1 MHSQQ
6 RSTLAGPVGSF
17 VNKPI
22 VFFDDFMVCG
32 RTNVDAALMS
42 ESDPWAWISDG
53 ADNGAW
59 LVTYDDLAT
68 EATQLPIIQ
77 DDADGGW
84 IACTT
89 DATADEHIS
98 MQLNGESFV
107 VAKDRVTVF
116 EWKGKVSAITADLFI
131 GLSVNTTDPHASAP
145 SDAIAFKMSGDADI
159 EVLARIGSSGTGV
172 DCGVD
177 MAADTM
183 TTLGFRWDGQ
193 GTVQFFVNGVLA
205 YSAAYAVTS
214 TLYFSPVICI
224 ETNGA
229 ALTLT
234 SDYVYVEVERD

>member
-32 RTNVDAALMS
+32 KSQVDAALMS
-42 ESDPWAWISDG
+42 ESDPWGWISDL
-53 ADNGAW
+53 ADGGAW
-59 LVTYDDLAT
+59 LVSYDALVDA
-68 EATQLPIIQ
+68 AAQLPLIQ

-89 DATADEHIS
+89 DATSGERIS
-98 MQLNGESFV
+98 MQLNGESFA
-107 VAKDRVTVF
+107 VALGRVTCF
-116 EWKGKVSAITADLFI
+116 EWKGKVSATTADAFI
-131 GLSVNTTDPHASAP
+131 GLSVATTDPHASAP
-145 SDAIAFKMSGDADI
+145 SDAIAFKLSGDADI
-159 EVLARIGSSGTGV
+159 EVLARIGSSGSGV

-177 MAADTM
+177 IVADTM
-183 TTLGFRWDGQ
+183 TTLGFRWDGKD
-193 GTVQFFVNGVLA
+193 TVQFFVNGVLA
-205 YSAAYAVTS
+205 YTSSYAVTS

-224 ETNGA
+224 ESNGA

-234 SDYVYVEVERD
+234 SDYAYVEVERD